1 MPRRSARDR
10 LDTLRRRISFTL
22 SYLRGQARWDTGISP
37 PELVETIEGPHAEP
51 PGRAL
56 DLGCGTGTN
65 ALYLARHGWH
75 TTGIDFA
82 SPAIARAKAKAG
94 AAGKLTGSVRFLRG
108 DVTAL
113 KALDLG
119 APFDLLFDVGCLHG
133 LSPAGRARYA
143 AGLPRV
149 AAPHALFLL
158 YTFSPRMVHGRTI
171 GMTQDEVRA
180 LFAGAFTIERV
191 LEGTFHDLPSAWFWL
206 RRT

>member
-10 LDTLRRRISFTL
+10 LDTLRRRMSFTL

-37 PELVETIEGPHAEP
+37 PELVETIEGAHAEP

-65 ALYLARHGWH
+65 VLYLARHGWDA
-75 TTGIDFA
+75 TGVDFA
-82 SPAIARAKAKAG
+82 GPAIARAKAKAG
-94 AAGKLTGSVRFLRG
+94 AVGALPGSVHFLRG

-113 KALDLG
+113 ETLNLG

-149 AAPHALFLL
+149 AASHALFLL
-158 YTFSPRMVHGRTI
+158 YTFSPRIVHGRTV
-171 GMTQDEVRA
+171 GMTQDEVCT
-180 LFAGAFTIERV
+180 LLTGTFTVERV